1 MFRARHFLDTRCD
14 LKLLIIV
21 KLRNVSSL
29 AKTNLPRLILK
40 ERESKKNINMGR
52 FFRKMD
58 VGAHYVNVASKK
70 DEKIRSSRNRWVLVK
85 AEIKPLS
92 NLY

>member
-1 MFRARHFLDTRCD
+1 
-14 LKLLIIV
+14 
-21 KLRNVSSL
+21 
-29 AKTNLPRLILK
+29 
-40 ERESKKNINMGR
+40 
-52 FFRKMD
+52 MD